1 VGFLAKF
8 GGPVAIR
15 EPRIM
20 PKKNERKPIDEALS
34 LFTILGQPYSKANS
48 RKVVSIKGKI
58 RVIKSSK
65 ALKYS
70 KQVKE
75 TLPIR
80 HHLFQDDVFI
90 AMKIYYQTRRP
101 DLDESLILDLLQ
113 DSIYKNDRQVKGK
126 HIIWGLDKENPR
138 AVVCCGPLDRSN
150 DIIETL
156 HAFLKEECDA
166 GDQGGESG
174 DK

>member
-1 VGFLAKF
+1 
-8 GGPVAIR
+8 
-15 EPRIM
+15 M
-20 PKKNERKPIDEALS
+20 PKKNERKPIDEPLS

-48 RKVVSIKGKI
+48 RKVVLIKGKV

-70 KQVKE
+70 KEVRAS
-75 TLPIR
+75 LPVR
-80 HHLFQDDVFI
+80 TSLFEEDVFV
-90 AMKIYYQTRRP
+90 AAKIFYKTRRP

-113 DSIYKNDRQVKGK
+113 DHIYKNDRQVKGK

-166 GDQGGESG
+166 GSEGS
-174 DK
+174 